1 MMMYRNLNL
10 ILQFLFIRITF
21 IDADK
26 KRIVYPVIPLTGY
39 ITKNI
44 FPRLVDFPKIINVIL
59 SFATVFV
66 IVALCVLL
74 ERYMWILWIYLTWCL
89 WATIYAIANHVI
101 FLLERKIEEK
111 EKQIQKVDERN
122 KIKK

>member
-111 EKQIQKVDERN
+111 EKQIQEVDERN
-122 KIKK
+122 NLKK